1 MKNST
6 AEMLTDGPFMLS
18 VISPSPLLRLAV
30 QRLFR
35 HSTDSKAFPFA
46 RKEYFLEDLT
56 VKFLLSLMDDEN
68 WAIGKGTSTNY
79 SPADFG
85 VEILR

>member
-6 AEMLTDGPFMLS
+6 AEMLTDGPFMLL
-18 VISPSPLLRLAV
+18 VISPSPLLRLVV

-35 HSTDSKAFPFA
+35 HSTDSKVFPFA
-46 RKEYFLEDLT
+46 RKKNVLENPIM
-56 VKFLLSLMDDEN
+56 KFLVSLMDDEN

-79 SPADFG
+79 SPAHLG